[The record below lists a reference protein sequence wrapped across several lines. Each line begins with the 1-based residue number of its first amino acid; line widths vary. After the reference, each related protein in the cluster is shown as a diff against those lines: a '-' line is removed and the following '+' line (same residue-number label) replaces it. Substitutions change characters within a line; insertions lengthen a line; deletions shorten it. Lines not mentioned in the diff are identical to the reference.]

1 MQSTRE
7 VLSVNVGQ
15 AGIQLSNAVWAQYC
29 SEHKINYDGTL
40 SDEKTDKCF
49 QTFFEEQKSGQYVP
63 RNISVDLEPAVI
75 DDVRRGCYT
84 RLFHPNFLLCGKED
98 AANNFA
104 RGYYTK
110 GKEILDMVNDR
121 LRKLVDNTESVQ
133 GFIVNHAVGGG
144 TGSGL
149 GCLILERI
157 ATFYRKKV
165 KIGFEIY
172 PAPNISTSIVAPYN
186 ALFSTDR
193 LMDYTD
199 VSVVLDNEAIY
210 GICMRQLDI
219 PRPSYTHLNAV
230 ISKLISSVTASLRFV
245 GELNVDMYDFQTNL
259 VPYPR
264 LHFMTTSLA
273 PVISV
278 KKASHDTQS
287 VREITD
293 HVFHTQN
300 MLVKYPDFDP
310 VEDSYMAVSLNYRG
324 IVRSKEVNASI
335 KWIKQKNK
343 VSFTTWCPTGFKI
356 GLNSV
361 PTAKVPNDVI
371 AFSPKNLAMIGNN
384 VAVSR
389 VFQKRIV
396 EKYDIMYAQRAFVHW
411 YVGEGMEESEFEE
424 ARENLA
430 FLEKDY
436 QDVVTEVSQDFEPI

>member
-1 MQSTRE
+1 MSSTRE

-40 SDEKTDKCF
+40 SDEKTDKYF
-49 QTFFEEQKSGQYVP
+49 QTFFEEQNSGQYVP

-75 DDVRRGCYT
+75 DDVRRGSYT
-84 RLFHPNFLLCGKED
+84 RLFHPDFLLSGKED

-110 GKEILDMVNDR
+110 GKEILDLVNDR
-121 LRKLVDNTESVQ
+121 LRKLVDNSESVQ

-149 GCLILERI
+149 GSLILERI
-157 ATFYRKKV
+157 ATLYRKKA

-172 PAPNISTSIVAPYN
+172 PAPNISTCIVAPYN

-219 PRPSYTHLNAV
+219 PRPSYTDLNAV

-278 KKASHDTQS
+278 KKASHDTQD
-287 VREITD
+287 VREITAN
-293 HVFHTQN
+293 VFNTQN

-335 KWIKQKNK
+335 KWIKQNNK
-343 VSFTTWCPTGFKI
+343 VNFTTWCPTGFKI

-361 PTAKVPNDVI
+361 PAAKVPHDVI

-396 EKYDIMYAQRAFVHW
+396 DKYDIMYAQRAFVHW
-411 YVGEGMEESEFEE
+411 YVGEGMEESEFQE
-424 ARENLA
+424 ARENLE

-436 QDVVTEVSQDFEPI
+436 QDVMTEVSQDFETI